1 LPTCSSSRTTIS
13 KLRLLK
19 ASHQSQQYRLE
30 DNLLKYFPEQIER
43 NKGFIA
49 GLEADMKT
57 LAEHPHPKDG
67 FAGMVVRGDTL
78 TDKDNAGAAIL
89 EACKE
94 VKGIDPLEI
103 GSYRGFTMS
112 LSVENFAKDF
122 ILTLKGQMTHRV
134 TLGTDARGNL
144 TRIDNA
150 LAAMPERL
158 KNVHSQLDNLYSQ
171 MAAAKSEIGKPF
183 PQEAELQEK
192 SARLAELNALLDIDG
207 KAPAQQQT
215 ENVMEKS
222 ERPSV
227 LESLKMPCVC
237 GSVERK
243 TKHEME
249 AR

>member
-1 LPTCSSSRTTIS
+1 
-13 KLRLLK
+13 
-19 ASHQSQQYRLE
+19 
-30 DNLLKYFPEQIER
+30 
-43 NKGFIA
+43 
-49 GLEADMKT
+49 
-57 LAEHPHPKDG
+57 
-67 FAGMVVRGDTL
+67 
-78 TDKDNAGAAIL
+78 
-89 EACKE
+89 
-94 VKGIDPLEI
+94 
-103 GSYRGFTMS
+103 
-112 LSVENFAKDF
+112 
-122 ILTLKGQMTHRV
+122 
-134 TLGTDARGNL
+134 
-144 TRIDNA
+144 
-150 LAAMPERL
+150 
-158 KNVHSQLDNLYSQ
+158 